1 MNITYRLILVSAS
14 QHQQIE
20 FPHLI
25 NQRLERSFMKKV
37 LTAIVLASALV
48 ASSTVA
54 HAADAKP
61 TVAKKVKK
69 VSIKQG
75 AAGAEGTAGHEM
87 SETSGTQNAE
97 GTGAVKKHAKKAGM
111 KKAAK
116 ATTK

>member
-1 MNITYRLILVSAS
+1 
-14 QHQQIE
+14 
-20 FPHLI
+20 
-25 NQRLERSFMKKV
+25 MKKV

-54 HAADAKP
+54 HAADTKP

-75 AAGAEGTAGHEM
+75 AAGA
-87 SETSGTQNAE
+87 
-97 GTGAVKKHAKKAGM
+97 VKKHAKKAGM

-116 ATTK
+116 ATSK

>member
-1 MNITYRLILVSAS
+1 
-14 QHQQIE
+14 
-20 FPHLI
+20 
-25 NQRLERSFMKKV
+25 MKKV

-61 TVAKKVKK
+61 TVAKKVKKVKK